1 MMPGISNCNS
11 PIWVDFQNG
20 THRNKIIAGTNNN
33 VEAIILAGNE
43 GSMSLH
49 KII

>member
-1 MMPGISNCNS
+1 MMPGISNCSS
-11 PIWVDFQNG
+11 PIRVDFQDG
-20 THRNKIIAGTNNN
+20 IYRNKIIAGINNN

-49 KII
+49 KTI